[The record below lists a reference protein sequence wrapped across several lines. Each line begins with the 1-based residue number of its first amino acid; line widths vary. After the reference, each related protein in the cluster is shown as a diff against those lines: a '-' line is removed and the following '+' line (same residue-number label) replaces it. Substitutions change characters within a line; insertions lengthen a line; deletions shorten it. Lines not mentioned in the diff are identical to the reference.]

1 LDRHLHIISFD
12 VPYPADYGGA
22 IDVFYKIKAL
32 HKLGIKI
39 HLQTYEYG
47 RGHQDELLKYCATVN
62 YYKRDTGFRGFSLSL
77 PYIVNS
83 RGDEEMMRKIL
94 NDDFPVLMEGLH
106 TSFFYK
112 HEGFLK
118 RKVVLRAHNVESL
131 YYTGLAETTDNVLK
145 KIYYRNES
153 RLLEKYEE
161 DVVKKI
167 PTLFMT
173 LHDAGHYRNNNE
185 FAKWGLMPVFHS
197 NEKINCLEGIGTY
210 CLYHGNLSI
219 PENEKTAIWLLQS
232 VFNDLPI
239 PLVIAGKNPSKKL
252 EHLAHEKQH
261 TCLVANPGEAEL
273 NDLIQKAQVNVLP
286 AFNKTGI
293 RLKLINA
300 LYNGRHCVVND
311 EMICSTN
318 LEPACHIGNNAAG
331 MKSILVQLFHKPF
344 TEDEIKL
351 RGNLL
356 NTHYNNETNA
366 RKLIQWLY

>member
-1 LDRHLHIISFD
+1 MDKHLHIISFD

-47 RGHQDELLKYCATVN
+47 RGHQDELLKYCDTVN
-62 YYKRDTGFRGFSLSL
+62 YYKRDTGFKGFSFSL

-83 RGDEEMMRKIL
+83 RGNEEMMRKIL

-106 TSFFYK
+106 TTFFYN
-112 HEGFLK
+112 HPDFLK
-118 RKVVLRAHNVESL
+118 RKVVLRAHNVETL

-161 DVVKKI
+161 EVIKKI
-167 PTLFMT
+167 PALYMT
-173 LHDAGHYRNNNE
+173 LHDAGHYSQKKCAN
-185 FAKWGLMPVFHS
+185 WGVLPVFHA

-219 PENEKTAIWLLQS
+219 PENEKTAIWLLEN
-232 VFNDLPI
+232 VFNDLTVPF
-239 PLVIAGKNPSKKL
+239 VIAGKNPSKKL
-252 EHLAHEKQH
+252 EELVHENQH
-261 TCLVANPGEAEL
+261 TCLISNPGDEEL
-273 NDLIQKAQVNVLP
+273 YDLIKRAQVNVLP

-311 EMICSTN
+311 EMVCSTN
-318 LEPACHIGNNAAG
+318 LETACHIGNNAAG
-331 MKSILVQLFHKPF
+331 MKSILIQLYHKPF
-344 TEDEIKL
+344 TEDEIQL
-351 RGNLL
+351 RENLL
-356 NTHYNNETNA
+356 NTHYNNDTNA

>member
-1 LDRHLHIISFD
+1 MDKHLHIISFD

-47 RGHQDELLKYCATVN
+47 RGHQDELLKYCDTVN
-62 YYKRDTGFRGFSLSL
+62 YYKRDTGFKGFSFSL

-83 RGDEEMMRKIL
+83 RGNEEMMRKIL

-106 TSFFYK
+106 TTFFYN
-112 HEGFLK
+112 HPDFLK
-118 RKVVLRAHNVESL
+118 RKVVLRAHNVETL

-161 DVVKKI
+161 EVIKKI
-167 PTLFMT
+167 PALYMT
-173 LHDAGHYRNNNE
+173 LYDAGHYSQKKCAN
-185 FAKWGLMPVFHS
+185 WGVLPVFHA

-219 PENEKTAIWLLQS
+219 PENEKTAIWLLEN
-232 VFNDLPI
+232 VFNDLTVPF
-239 PLVIAGKNPSKKL
+239 VIAGKNPSKKL
-252 EHLAHEKQH
+252 EELVHENQH
-261 TCLVANPGEAEL
+261 TCLISNPGDEEL
-273 NDLIQKAQVNVLP
+273 YDLINRAQVNVLP

-311 EMICSTN
+311 EMVCSTN
-318 LEPACHIGNNAAG
+318 LETACHIGNNAAG
-331 MKSILVQLFHKPF
+331 MKSILIQLYHKPF
-344 TEDEIKL
+344 TEDEIQL
-351 RGNLL
+351 RENLL
-356 NTHYNNETNA
+356 NTHYNNDTNA